1 MKSIKWI
8 VLLTSLLSSQ
18 YLLSQELLTWSD
30 PNEQNIDQN
39 SDYKILGVIGDRYY
53 AISERNRNRVLYT
66 FSIDHKLI
74 NKSNFNYF
82 DNKRD
87 YAIQEII
94 RTPKDTFFYIHEIS
108 QKNKEWVLYK
118 CDYNNGTFDKPQ
130 EIFFEK
136 YSDISNKRLDNAF
149 NPYELYGENFGGIV
163 MSADSSHLAFVNII
177 GSTDH
182 KQKDIFS
189 VIVFDNAMNEKWK
202 GSYDYDISNQA
213 YTIKSIEL
221 SNKGYPYI
229 LAELEAK
236 LEYGKGIIPRKIKNL
251 PRNKYYV
258 MKVDQSG
265 ILESEVKIDKDIGI
279 VEAGLAFPDANSND
293 YAIAG
298 FYSDGDK
305 NDRVSGVFWCKGN
318 PELELNDY
326 KTHELDNNIR
336 KDLRYD
342 ITINGTLQLLNGG
355 VGFVSEVFRIV
366 RDNNINNQGNFNRFG
381 NRLNTFP
388 NNTFRYI
395 SEDIVIPIFD
405 SNGNLVV
412 TNYIQRRFESN
423 QQLFTNYALAESNNR
438 YFIIYNNTKSRK
450 EAKELGLSGRIFT
463 DMLVLDKKGQVENT
477 ITMISERDDNFSFT
491 PRILGLNDKHA
502 IIGGFDRNDLIMADI
517 PLR

>member
-18 YLLSQELLTWSD
+18 YLSSQDLLTWSD

-39 SDYKILGVIGDRYY
+39 SDYKILGVIDDRYY

-74 NKSNFNYF
+74 SKTNFNYL
-82 DNKRD
+82 DGKRD

-108 QKNKEWVLYK
+108 QKDKGWTLYK
-118 CDYNNGTFDKPQ
+118 CDYRNGTFDKPQ
-130 EIFFEK
+130 EIFFER
-136 YSDISNKRLDNAF
+136 YSDITNKRLDNAF
-149 NPYELYGENFGGIV
+149 NQYELYGENFGGIV

-177 GSTDH
+177 GSTDF
-182 KQKDIFS
+182 KQEDIVS
-189 VIVFDNAMNEKWK
+189 VIVYDSAMNEKWR
-202 GSYDYDISNQA
+202 GSYDYDISNQD
-213 YTIKSIEL
+213 YDIKSIEL

-229 LAELEAK
+229 LAEVEAK

-293 YAIAG
+293 YAITG
-298 FYSDGDK
+298 YYSDGEK

-318 PELELNDY
+318 PEMELSGYRTY
-326 KTHELDNNIR
+326 KLGDDVR

-342 ITINGTLQLLNGG
+342 ITINGTLQLYNGG
-355 VGFVSEVFRIV
+355 IGFVSEIFRIV
-366 RDNNINNQGNFNRFG
+366 RDNNVNNQGNFNRFG
-381 NRLNTFP
+381 NRLNTFQ
-388 NNTFRYI
+388 NDIFRYI

-405 SNGNLVV
+405 RNGNLVV
-412 TNYIQRRFESN
+412 TNYVQRRFEST
-423 QQLFTNYALAESNNR
+423 QELFSNYALAESDSR
-438 YFIIYNNTKSRK
+438 YFIIYNTTKSRK

-463 DMLVLDKKGQVENT
+463 DMLVLNKTGQVENT

-491 PRILGLNDKHA
+491 PRIFGLNEKHA
-502 IIGGFDRNDLIMADI
+502 LIGGFDRNDLIIADI